1 MLSSLLFIVVL
12 SLRCAMAATKKAFDL
27 LVIGAGSG
35 GVRASRIAA
44 SYGARVGLCELQT
57 RHGPPHYAAVGG
69 TCVNVGCV
77 PKKLMMFGS
86 QFPDAFQL
94 ARSYGWDFLGDA
106 SASSAAVER
115 LLTPDWT
122 EFMRRKDREITRL
135 NEVYGK
141 MLAGAGVELLDG
153 HGSLLD
159 ANTVKV
165 GDGIYTADKILVSV
179 GAWPF
184 KPPFPG
190 VEHTVTSNEMFYLD
204 EVPKRLTVVGGGY
217 IAVEFASIM
226 KGYGSE
232 VTIVHRGSELLRGFD
247 MDLRK
252 QLGVELQRSG
262 IDVRLQSTPA
272 SVEKNSDG
280 TLRMSLTSSSSSNAD
295 GTGGEAAQLDA
306 DVIMCATGRVPNT
319 KGLGLENAGVELD
332 EAGAVI
338 VDEASCT
345 TAPGRT
351 VFAVGDV
358 TNRVNLTPVALHE
371 GHCFADKEFGGMEDR
386 MPGYETIP
394 AAVFSNPPLATVGM
408 TQEEA
413 VAEIEDVTV
422 FKTSFRPMMNT
433 LTKPPTDLSTASPVD
448 VADAERFFEQQTLMK
463 LVVDTATDRV
473 LGAHM
478 LGPDS
483 AEIIQGL
490 AVAMKAGATKRHFDS
505 TIGVHPSAAEEFV
518 TMRTPHSRF
527 VRGIQQE

>member
-1 MLSSLLFIVVL
+1 MASSTG
-12 SLRCAMAATKKAFDL
+12 AAKKAFDL

-35 GVRASRIAA
+35 GVRASRIAAA

-94 ARSYGWDFLGDA
+94 ARSYGW
-106 SASSAAVER
+106 SNAAAEGREAVWK
-115 LLTPDWT
+115 PDWK

-141 MLAGAGVELLDG
+141 MLEGAGVELLNG

-165 GDGIYTADKILVSV
+165 GDEVYTADKILVSV

-190 VEHTVTSNEMFYLD
+190 VEHTITSNEMFYLD
-204 EVPKRLTVVGGGY
+204 EVPERITVVGGGY

-232 VTIVHRGSELLRGFD
+232 VTIVHRGDELLRGFD
-247 MDLRK
+247 MDLRR
-252 QLGVELQRSG
+252 QLGVELRRSG

-280 TLRMSLTSSSSSNAD
+280 SLRVSLRSGDA
-295 GTGGEAAQLDA
+295 GGALVELEA
-306 DVIMCATGRVPNT
+306 DVVMCATGRVPNT
-319 KGLGLENAGVELD
+319 NGLGLANAGVEVD

-358 TNRVNLTPVALHE
+358 TNRMNLTPVALHE
-371 GHCFADKEFGGMEDR
+371 GHCFADKEFGGLEDR
-386 MPGYETIP
+386 MPGYEAIP

-413 VAEIEDVTV
+413 LEEIEHVTV

-433 LTKPPTDLSTASPVD
+433 LTKPPSDLSTASPLD

-463 LVVDTATDRV
+463 LIVDADTDRV

-490 AVAMKAGATKRHFDS
+490 AVAIKAGATKRQFDS

-527 VRGIQQE
+527 IRGIQR